1 VFYESHHETGVIALP
16 KWHYFDR
23 MAEAQRSEDFM
34 AGTIVGES
42 FRYAVLE
49 RADFSAQDLTNADFQ
64 GATLVGCNFRGA
76 NLRYANF
83 TGVRSEDLETC
94 DFTGADLEKTLLEQG
109 LNDFPD
115 ESRPLRA
122 FRVSLTRTQEETIT
136 VMART
141 ADHAEEVAIEE
152 MGDSWEV
159 EYAIA
164 VKPKAATPGV

>member
-1 VFYESHHETGVIALP
+1 MT
-16 KWHYFDR
+16 
-23 MAEAQRSEDFM
+23 
-34 AGTIVGES
+34 GTIVGKN

-49 RADFSAQDLTNADFQ
+49 RVDFSRQDLSNVDFQ

-83 TGVRSEDLETC
+83 AQVRYEDLATC
-94 DFTGADLEKTLLEQG
+94 DFAGADLEKTLLEKG

-122 FRVSLTRTQEETIT
+122 YRVALTRTQDETIT

-141 ADHAEEVAIEE
+141 ADHAKEVAIEG
-152 MGDSWEV
+152 MGDSWQA

-164 VKPKAATPGV
+164 VSAKPNTSGVDQ